1 MVTGSPTNMA
11 IKGQRISRLTIMFLL
26 LLLVVQVRPL
36 TISEDDFRLWLYN
49 YKGNYTIHTTDG
61 ENTTRYV
68 YPVESEVY
76 LKYDEDFT
84 LNNHRV
90 NCVFQNGTVTIPLII
105 QAMFKHRAINKETLQ
120 VCYDFTTE
128 RLGLKAAVA
137 VLVFVFLASHGSKG
151 WTLIQSFAS
160 DLHRSEL
167 ARRFSRSRG
176 PMAGSKTSF
185 TTIKKETGI

>member
-1 MVTGSPTNMA
+1 MVTGTPTNMA
-11 IKGQRISRLTIMFLL
+11 IKGQRLSRLTIMFLL
-26 LLLVVQVRPL
+26 MLLVVQVRPL
-36 TISEDDFRLWLYN
+36 TIIEDDFRLWLYN

-61 ENTTRYV
+61 ENITRYV

-76 LKYDEDFT
+76 LKYDGDFT
-84 LNNHRV
+84 LNNHRA
-90 NCVFQNGTVTIPLII
+90 NCVFHNGTVTTPLII
-105 QAMFKHRAINKETLQ
+105 QAMFKQRAINKETLQ

-128 RLGLKAAVA
+128 RIGLKAAVA

-151 WTLIQSFAS
+151 WALIQSIAS

-167 ARRFSRSRG
+167 TRRFSRSRG